1 MEAEELLDHQ
11 RELVGGA
18 LRHGRDAPV
27 VDELG
32 VVEETDDGLRV
43 AGVDR
48 EEHGQ
53 LPPASRRASRS
64 TSRPMSSARAECVIA
79 PTEM

>member
-1 MEAEELLDHQ
+1 METEELLDHQ
-11 RELVGGA
+11 RQLVGGA
-18 LRHGRDAPV
+18 LRHGRDTPV

-32 VVEETDDGLRV
+32 VVEETDDGLCV

-48 EEHGQ
+48 EQHRQ
-53 LPPASRRASRS
+53 LPAAFGA
-64 TSRPMSSARAECVIA
+64 TSRPMSSTRAECVIA